1 MIPSTYLKA
10 LTEHCI
16 YVVIFNILM
25 TVPFGMYL
33 RYYYKASFK
42 KVLFLSFFLSLFFE
56 LTQLTGLYFI
66 YPKPYRL
73 FDVDDLILNTL
84 GGLLGYFL
92 VKPLMKILPTREEI
106 DNNALKK
113 GENTL
118 KEFKE
123 FISKGNIVDMAV
135 GVIIGSAFGKIVTS
149 LVNDIFMPIIGVIIG
164 GLDFSNLSIKV
175 GNSAIMYGSFIQNV
189 VDFLIVAACIFFM
202 IKVLSKFKKKEEVKT
217 ETTIDENTLLLRE
230 IRDLLK
236 KEK

>member
-1 MIPSTYLKA
+1 MNK
-10 LTEHCI
+10 
-16 YVVIFNILM
+16 
-25 TVPFGMYL
+25 
-33 RYYYKASFK
+33 RK
-42 KVLFLSFFLSLFFE
+42 
-56 LTQLTGLYFI
+56 
-66 YPKPYRL
+66 
-73 FDVDDLILNTL
+73 DV
-84 GGLLGYFL
+84 
-92 VKPLMKILPTREEI
+92 
-106 DNNALKK
+106 LKK

-123 FISKGNIVDMAV
+123 FISKGNIVDMAI
-135 GVIIGSAFGKIVTS
+135 GVIIGSAFGILVTS

-217 ETTIDENTLLLRE
+217 ETTVDENTLLLRE

-236 KEK
+236 VINLY